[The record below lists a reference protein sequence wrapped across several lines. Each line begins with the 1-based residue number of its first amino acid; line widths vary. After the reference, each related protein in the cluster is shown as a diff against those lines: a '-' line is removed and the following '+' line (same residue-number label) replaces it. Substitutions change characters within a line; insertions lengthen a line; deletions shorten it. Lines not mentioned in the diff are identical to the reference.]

1 MKIAI
6 EISGGVI
13 CNIVSTED
21 VKIYLVDHDI
31 IKTCDPTADA
41 LSNARSPFHPDR
53 ITGENDSDDNDTTPE
68 FDQELEALLAGYE
81 PEEVA

>member
-31 IKTCDPTADA
+31 INTCDPTADA

-53 ITGENDSDDNDTTPE
+53 ITRENDSDDNDTTPE
-68 FDQELEALLAGYE
+68 FDKLLAESLAEYD